1 MHPVQNPLRLEPML
15 KILYKL
21 YISFALNCHPM
32 SCEWK
37 ISLRV
42 YDFDEW
48 EYMGEAVVGNL
59 KWYFVINKIYIH
71 LVFYS
76 NLQLKIVKSAFITS
90 LKCIGHGK
98 KMYNTLLFWLPL
110 SFGGCWVLKL
120 CQKQDKETA
129 IHCNHSPSYS
139 NLEIRWKFCSENL
152 NKEIKKIWS
161 YMTNLECVV
170 IRIMFPDITRDIRCN
185 NFESNVPKT

>member
-1 MHPVQNPLRLEPML
+1 MHSSPKPFTTWVML

-48 EYMGEAVVGNL
+48 AYMGEAMVGNL
-59 KWYFVINKIYIH
+59 KWYFVINKVYIH

-90 LKCIGHGK
+90 LKCIGQGK
-98 KMYNTLLFWLPL
+98 KCITHFYFGYLCLLD
-110 SFGGCWVLKL
+110 CWVLKI

-129 IHCNHSPSYS
+129 IHCNH
-139 NLEIRWKFCSENL
+139 
-152 NKEIKKIWS
+152 
-161 YMTNLECVV
+161 
-170 IRIMFPDITRDIRCN
+170 
-185 NFESNVPKT
+185 

>member
-1 MHPVQNPLRLEPML
+1 MHPVQNPLRLEPMF

-59 KWYFVINKIYIH
+59 K
-71 LVFYS
+71 
-76 NLQLKIVKSAFITS
+76 
-90 LKCIGHGK
+90 
-98 KMYNTLLFWLPL
+98 
-110 SFGGCWVLKL
+110 
-120 CQKQDKETA
+120 
-129 IHCNHSPSYS
+129 
-139 NLEIRWKFCSENL
+139 
-152 NKEIKKIWS
+152 
-161 YMTNLECVV
+161 
-170 IRIMFPDITRDIRCN
+170 
-185 NFESNVPKT
+185 